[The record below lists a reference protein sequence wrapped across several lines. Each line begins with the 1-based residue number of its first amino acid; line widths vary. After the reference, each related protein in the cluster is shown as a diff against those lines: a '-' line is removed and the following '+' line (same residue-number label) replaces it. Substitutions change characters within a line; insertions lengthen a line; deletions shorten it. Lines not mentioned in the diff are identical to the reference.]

1 MNPRA
6 PESQAF
12 PRPLTW
18 SHGAE
23 SFHTVLRQ
31 QEKKVVVMQQHP
43 SSVCYAIVC
52 DQTQNNLEEE
62 VR

>member
-6 PESQAF
+6 PESQA
-12 PRPLTW
+12 PDLVTRGRVLPYC
-18 SHGAE
+18 AE
-23 SFHTVLRQ
+23 ATGEEGLA
-31 QEKKVVVMQQHP
+31 VVMQQHP